1 MWCVRFIH
9 VIWLII
15 HIWDEL
21 RPCVPAGT
29 YQPLDVT
36 WGRRCVASMVA
47 NCSVERHTAAPVP
60 WEDIVHLSSMHTVV
74 TPNTDFYYSS
84 WNWLCYHL
92 RCCLRKTV
100 IYCWLFF
107 VVTFYYRYIYILYIQ
122 ILVWIDWKNK
132 WVITHFSQ
140 PCVGGFASVW
150 FICYL
155 HKSGPLVLWDWIHV
169 SYMVYMYLYLY
180 CVVFST

>member
-1 MWCVRFIH
+1 MCCFKRGKLFCRTSYSCTCSMGRH
-9 VIWLII
+9 RSLVINAHSCHTLYWL
-15 HIWDEL
+15 L
-21 RPCVPAGT
+21 LQFMKLTVLPSSV
-29 YQPLDVT
+29 LLKK
-36 WGRRCVASMVA
+36 
-47 NCSVERHTAAPVP
+47 NCYLLLT
-60 WEDIVHLSSMHTVV
+60 
-74 TPNTDFYYSS
+74 
-84 WNWLCYHL
+84 
-92 RCCLRKTV
+92 
-100 IYCWLFF
+100 FF

-169 SYMVYMYLYLY
+169 SFMVYMYLYLY